1 MSIHKTF
8 QTQDFWNLFR
18 LKLTMG
24 APASRSSLEQVNLPA
39 LSLQPVAAG
48 VADRFGMF
56 SGETGEAGALHPL

>member
-1 MSIHKTF
+1 
-8 QTQDFWNLFR
+8 
-18 LKLTMG
+18 MG